1 MGRIGL
7 VAFDV
12 DGVLVPIKS
21 SWEYLHE
28 VFGTR
33 KESRKYTELYRS
45 GKISYYEWMYLDTY
59 EWIARFNGK
68 LPKRVIVTELEK
80 IPINEEFKA
89 VFTYVREIGA
99 KSAMI
104 SGGINILVERVA
116 RHFNADFWFSNV
128 LLFDDNDYLIPGG
141 MPVVPA
147 DKKGEVLRGLAN
159 QLGLRKEEVVYI
171 GDSPWDESAFKEAGL
186 SIIYGEEKEYP
197 ACIHAKNAVDVL
209 KALESYNNGSYVC
222 GD

>member
-33 KESRKYTELYRS
+33 KESGKYIELYRS
-45 GKISYYEWMYLDTY
+45 GKILYYEWMYLDTY

-89 VFTYVREIGA
+89 VFTYVREIRA

-116 RHFNADFWFSNV
+116 GYFNADFWFSNV

-147 DKKGEVLRGLAN
+147 DKKGEMLRSLAN

-171 GDSPWDESAFKEAGL
+171 GDSSWDESAFKEAGL

-197 ACIHAKNAVDVL
+197 ACIHARNADDVL